1 VSGVDDTWRI
11 DVQLLLD
18 GPEAENAAKYWACT
32 AGERGQIIWK
42 HKASE
47 LFGTVTPSEAASR
60 AAEFVTASY
69 VAPACAG
76 CGQVPE
82 GVVVTSRGAASAKR
96 SGRVSA
102 FCAACKEAKA
112 ATARDHSDRVQEWMS
127 TFGGGSLPAELER
140 FSDILL
146 LDMLTQSDPFKDRRL
161 RGSLLNRAAFSVNDI
176 GRLFELGIIIPTAVS
191 QPANVVFEDGSVSYH
206 PFEMDWHPA
215 GEGTLDDRFE
225 AIEQLAAEELHGAL
239 GRFSGELESLARDLI
254 VWEAERYLTL
264 QLSDRGIDDPT
275 EAQLAR
281 FRESIVGA
289 WTGFS
294 LGQFYYAIWP
304 ACAQAADNRARNT
317 RMGRDAVTGSAVN
330 AIVQNLDDFRSGQR
344 AAKTYD
350 QPYNL
355 SLSSK
360 TVSVFRVVLDL
371 DPMTALSTDV
381 AAVLGIQ
388 PRPPAAPEELL
399 EGARLVHST
408 CLESMPE
415 EHAFTAA
422 LASLNLLVR
431 YYDLETINAARAA
444 FAGERMASRFAIPG
458 GD

>member
-1 VSGVDDTWRI
+1 MGGVDDTWRI
-11 DVQLLLD
+11 DVELLLD

-32 AGERGQIIWK
+32 AGARGQIVWK

-60 AAEFVTASY
+60 AAEFVTATY

-102 FCAACKEAKA
+102 FCTACKEAKA
-112 ATARDHSDRVQEWMS
+112 GAARDHSDRVQDWMA
-127 TFGGGSLPAELER
+127 TFGGSLPAELECL
-140 FSDILL
+140 SDILL

-161 RGSLLNRAAFSVNDI
+161 RGSLLYRAAFSVNDI

-191 QPANVVFEDGSVSYH
+191 QPANVVFTEDSASYR

-239 GRFSGELESLARDLI
+239 ARFSGELESLARDLI
-254 VWEAERYLTL
+254 VQEAERYLTL

-275 EAQLAR
+275 EAQLVR

-289 WTGFS
+289 WTDFS

-304 ACAQAADNRARNT
+304 ACAKAADNKARNT

-344 AAKTYD
+344 AAKTFN
-350 QPYNL
+350 QLHNL
-355 SLSSK
+355 PLSSK

-371 DPMTALSTDV
+371 DPMMALSTDV

-388 PRPPAAPEELL
+388 PRPSAAAEEIL
-399 EGARLVHST
+399 EGVRLVHSA

-422 LASLNLLVR
+422 MASLNLLVK

-444 FAGERMASRFAIPG
+444 FAGERMASRFVIPG
-458 GD
+458 SD